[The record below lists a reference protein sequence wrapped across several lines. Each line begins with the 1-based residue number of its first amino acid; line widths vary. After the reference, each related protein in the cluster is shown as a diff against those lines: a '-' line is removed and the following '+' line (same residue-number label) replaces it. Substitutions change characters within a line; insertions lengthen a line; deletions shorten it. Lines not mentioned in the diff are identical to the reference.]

1 MTPQQ
6 KQTAQAIV
14 NIFETGRVAG
24 DYGSVTLL
32 KGDSGHLTYGRSQTT
47 LGSGNLFLLIKQYCE
62 HPEAQHAVEL
72 RPYLERLA
80 KRDLDLD
87 HDVVLRETLR
97 EAGED
102 PAMRA
107 VQDRFFDAHYFSPA
121 CTAAHTHHID
131 TPLGQ
136 TVVYDSF
143 VHGGYKKVAARV
155 GTPIGGAGG
164 VDERTWI
171 GRYVDERRKWLL
183 SLKAPLPKTVYRMD
197 AFASLISNDAWDL
210 PLPLK
215 VRGVTIADDNLTAP
229 TAVVRATAADSDDP
243 PAPPILYLT
252 TPYQRGA
259 DVKLV
264 QEALNGRSFANGRDG
279 VFGPFTEALVKMFQ
293 RAQGLVVDGV
303 VGPAT
308 RRALGL

>member
-62 HPEAQHAVEL
+62 HPEAQHAAEL
-72 RPYLERLA
+72 RPYLQRLA

-107 VQDRFFDAHYFSPA
+107 VQDRFFDAHYFNPA
-121 CTAAHTHHID
+121 CTTARTHHID

-155 GTPIGGAGG
+155 GTPIGAGG
-164 VDERTWI
+164 VDEKTWV
-171 GRYVDERRKWLL
+171 GRYVEERRKWLL
-183 SLKAPLPKTVYRMD
+183 GLKAPLPKTVYRMD
-197 AFASLISNDAWDL
+197 AFASLIGNDAWDL

-264 QEALNGRSFANGRDG
+264 QEALNSRSFANGRDG

>member
-1 MTPQQ
+1 MTPEQ

-24 DYGSVTLL
+24 DYGCVTLL

-47 LGSGNLFLLIKQYCE
+47 LGSGNLFLLVKQYCE
-62 HPEAQHAVEL
+62 RPDAQFAAEL
-72 RPYLERLA
+72 RPFLERLA
-80 KRDLDLD
+80 NRDLDLD
-87 HDVVLRETLR
+87 HDVELRETLR
-97 EAGED
+97 EAGDD
-102 PAMRA
+102 PVMRA
-107 VQDRFFDAHYFSPA
+107 VQDRFFDAHYFNPA
-121 CTAAHTHHID
+121 VTAAQARNIA

-143 VHGGYKKVAARV
+143 VHGGYKKVAATV
-155 GTPIGGAGG
+155 GTPIGAGG
-164 VDERTWI
+164 VDEQTWI
-171 GRYVDERRKWLL
+171 GKYIDERRKWLL

-197 AFASLISNDAWDL
+197 AFAALIGNNAWDL

-215 VRGVTIADDNLTAP
+215 VRGVTITDDNVTAP
-229 TAVVRATAADSDDP
+229 TVIVRATAADADDP
-243 PAPPILYLT
+243 PAPPILYLK

-259 DVKLV
+259 DVKLI
-264 QEALNGRSFANGRDG
+264 QEALNSRSFPNGRDG
-279 VFGPFTEALVKMFQ
+279 IFGPFTEALVKMFQ
-293 RAQGLVVDGV
+293 HAQGLVVDGV

>member
-6 KQTAQAIV
+6 KQAAQAIV

-47 LGSGNLFLLIKQYCE
+47 LGSGNLFLLIKRYC
-62 HPEAQHAVEL
+62 AQADAQFAAEL
-72 RPYLERLA
+72 SPFLERLA
-80 KRDLDLD
+80 QRDLELD
-87 HDVVLRETLR
+87 HDVGLRETLR

-102 PAMRA
+102 PVMRA
-107 VQDRFFDAHYFSPA
+107 VQDRFFDDHYFNPA
-121 CTAAHTHHID
+121 CTAAEANTIL

-143 VHGGYKKVAARV
+143 VHGGFKKVAARV
-155 GTPIGGAGG
+155 GTPIGAGG
-164 VDERTWI
+164 VDEKTWI
-171 GRYVDERRKWLL
+171 GKYVEERRNWLT
-183 SLKAPLPKTVYRMD
+183 SLKPPLPKTVYRMD
-197 AFASLISNDAWDL
+197 AFASLINAGAWDL

-229 TAVVRATAADSDDP
+229 AGVVRATAADSTDP

-259 DVKLV
+259 DVKLL
-264 QEALNGRSFANGRDG
+264 QEALNSRGFANTRDG

-293 RAQGLVVDGV
+293 RAQGLVADGV

>member
-1 MTPQQ
+1 MNPQQ

-24 DYGSVTLL
+24 DYGCVTLL

-47 LGSGNLFLLIKQYCE
+47 LGSGNLFLLIKRYCE
-62 HPEAQHAVEL
+62 HPEAQFAAQL
-72 RPYLERLA
+72 RPFLDRLA

-97 EAGED
+97 EAGDD
-102 PAMRA
+102 PTMRA
-107 VQDRFFDAHYFSPA
+107 VQDRFFDAHYFDPA
-121 CTAAHTHHID
+121 CTAAQGRNIL

-155 GTPIGGAGG
+155 GTPIGEDG
-164 VDERTWI
+164 VDEKTWI
-171 GRYVDERRKWLL
+171 GKYVQERRKWLT
-183 SLKAPLPKTVYRMD
+183 SLKPPLPKTVYRMD
-197 AFASLISNDAWDL
+197 AFASLIKDGAWDL

-215 VRGVTIADDNLTAP
+215 VRGVTIADDNLTTPA
-229 TAVVRATAADSDDP
+229 AVVRATAADSDDP

-264 QEALNGRSFANGRDG
+264 QEALDGRGFANARDG

-308 RRALGL
+308 RRALGS